1 MVHLQ
6 IAIDKA
12 EFTAQIFQGAGD
24 GLINRLLLRSVTS
37 PFAVTSCRSAGY
49 QDVSEHSHRRR
60 AGVLQGRTQRIFQR
74 CLIKVRANG
83 LPGPLMS
90 ASISSFSF
98 E

>member
-1 MVHLQ
+1 MFTLQ
-6 IAIDKA
+6 ISIDKA
-12 EFTAQIFQGAGD
+12 EFTAQIFQGVSS

-37 PFAVTSCRSAGY
+37 PFAVPTRRSAGY

-60 AGVLQGRTQRIFQR
+60 AEFLQGRTQGIFQR
-74 CLIKVRANG
+74 CLIKVRATA